1 MPRTAAFLAI
11 VLLGIA
17 PALAQSLYTSSPGAF
32 VAVGTFERHEPSPNG
47 AALGAELG
55 YRLGHG
61 LDLSLG
67 VRHAAS
73 RVVELDYGS
82 ASSAWE
88 IRPALGY
95 HQPLGAD
102 AALQVRGLLNA
113 RFYRQTFGGFD
124 MVGPQ
129 TVEATRYDADL
140 SALVFGRVRLG
151 ERLEVLPGAGLYH
164 LRTFSDDVE
173 PPFSRQADGV
183 IWAGPA
189 YDLTVRSTGVHFALP
204 VTLRLGEQRLVL
216 SPALRYALSDTYRIL
231 ERVVDLSLRFN
242 F

>member
-82 ASSAWE
+82 ASSAW
-88 IRPALGY
+88 
-95 HQPLGAD
+95 
-102 AALQVRGLLNA
+102 
-113 RFYRQTFGGFD
+113 
-124 MVGPQ
+124 
-129 TVEATRYDADL
+129 
-140 SALVFGRVRLG
+140 
-151 ERLEVLPGAGLYH
+151 
-164 LRTFSDDVE
+164 
-173 PPFSRQADGV
+173 
-183 IWAGPA
+183 
-189 YDLTVRSTGVHFALP
+189 
-204 VTLRLGEQRLVL
+204 
-216 SPALRYALSDTYRIL
+216 
-231 ERVVDLSLRFN
+231 
-242 F
+242 